1 MFLKALLLAWTEIH
15 NTAGQA
21 DFSVQNMVWQK
32 EFLSMKRMGGYVRKE
47 EILVD
52 YGGTL
57 GRFNELMGF

>member
-1 MFLKALLLAWTEIH
+1 
-15 NTAGQA
+15 
-21 DFSVQNMVWQK
+21 MVWQK

-57 GRFNELMGF
+57 GRFNEYDGILSMGGLGRA